1 MPAFSK
7 TLTLLLA
14 LGLAA
19 PLAAQEATDATGT
32 EPAAETTEAAPEQP
46 VSPAVAK
53 EPAADEPY
61 VKESF
66 GDWQLRCVKV
76 AEGPEPCQLYQL
88 LDDKATGNPIME
100 MTLLALPKNTDTADK
115 NVAVAGATVIVPLE
129 TLLTQKLNL
138 TIDSGKTKRFDF
150 TFCAEVGCVARL
162 GLTEDDLNAFR
173 KGNIATLT
181 VVPVADPSRTVDVE
195 LSLSGFTAGFE
206 AVSKENKPA
215 E

>member
-32 EPAAETTEAAPEQP
+32 EAAAETPEQP

-53 EPAADEPY
+53 EPAANEPY

-66 GDWQLRCVKV
+66 GDWQLRCVK
-76 AEGPEPCQLYQL
+76 AEEGPEPCQLYQL
-88 LDDKATGNPIME
+88 LEDKETGNPIME
-100 MTLLALPKNTDTADK
+100 ITLLALPEGGD
-115 NVAVAGATVIVPLE
+115 AVAGATVIVPLE
-129 TLLTQKLNL
+129 TLLTQKLNV

-150 TFCAEVGCVARL
+150 TFCAEVGCVARM

-173 KGNIATLT
+173 KGNVATLT

-206 AVSKENKPA
+206 AVSAENTAA

>member
-1 MPAFSK
+1 MPAIYK

-32 EPAAETTEAAPEQP
+32 EAAADTAEATSEQP
-46 VSPAVAK
+46 VSPAVAN

-76 AEGPEPCQLYQL
+76 EDGPEPCQLYQL
-88 LDDKATGNPIME
+88 LEDKATGNPIME
-100 MTLLALPKNTDTADK
+100 MTLLALPEGGD
-115 NVAVAGATVIVPLE
+115 AVAGATVIVPLE
-129 TLLTQKLNL
+129 TLLTQKLNV
-138 TIDSGKTKRFDF
+138 TIDNGKTKRFDF
-150 TFCAEVGCVARL
+150 TFCAEVGCVARM

-181 VVPVADPSRTVDVE
+181 VVPVADASRTVDVE

-206 AVSKENKPA
+206 AVSKENKSA

>member
-1 MPAFSK
+1 MPAFPK

-32 EPAAETTEAAPEQP
+32 EPAAEATAEQP
-46 VSPAVAK
+46 VSPAVAR

-76 AEGPEPCQLYQL
+76 AEGAEPCQLYQL
-88 LDDKATGNPIME
+88 LEDKETGNPIME
-100 MTLLALPKNTDTADK
+100 ITLLALPEGSE
-115 NVAVAGATVIVPLE
+115 AVAGATVIVPLE
-129 TLLTQKLNL
+129 TLLTQKLNV
-138 TIDSGKTKRFDF
+138 TIDNGKTKRFDF
-150 TFCAEVGCVARL
+150 TFCAEVGCVARM
-162 GLTEDDLNAFR
+162 GLTADDLAAFK
-173 KGNIATLT
+173 KGNVATLT

-195 LSLSGFTAGFE
+195 LSLSGFTAGFD
-206 AVSKENKPA
+206 AVSKENTAA

>member
-32 EPAAETTEAAPEQP
+32 EPAAESSDATAEQP

-53 EPAADEPY
+53 PAAVDEPY

-76 AEGPEPCQLYQL
+76 DEGPEPCQLYQL

-100 MTLLALPKNTDTADK
+100 ITLLALPEGGD
-115 NVAVAGATVIVPLE
+115 AVAGATVIVPLE
-129 TLLTQKLNL
+129 TLLTQKLNV
-138 TIDSGKTKRFDF
+138 TIDNGKTKRFDF
-150 TFCAEVGCVARL
+150 TFCAEVGCVARM

-173 KGNIATLT
+173 KGNVATLT
-181 VVPVADPSRTVDVE
+181 VVPVADPSRTVDVD

-206 AVSKENKPA
+206 AVAKENKPA